1 MLVFKES
8 LFWSDRWIQG
18 RCIQERAPF
27 QFNAVGPRIVKCKTV
42 AQGLENNKWVRDI
55 SGALTVQVILDFFLV
70 WDATRAVQLR
80 PDSPD
85 KFLWKWTSD
94 QCFSTAS
101 AYRAFFI
108 GQYEVPGAKC
118 LKKTHAPGKCKFF
131 VWLVLHDRCWTAE
144 RRKRHNLQDDDLCAL
159 CAQESESISH
169 LLLNC
174 SFARQ
179 IGYLV
184 LQRLRWHS
192 LTPNGRCFDLATW
205 WTSSR
210 KKLTKVDRKAFD
222 TLVILTSWMIWNERN
237 RRTFD
242 SRVKTVHELWTC
254 ILDEAVAWDSAGFK
268 LISSFVVASGRRSL
282 AL

>member
-1 MLVFKES
+1 MALVKKKPTPTVLHVSVSVEIGNGQRA

-18 RCIQERAPF
+18 RCIQELAPCL
-27 QFNAVGPRIVKCKTV
+27 FNAVGPRIVKCRTV
-42 AQGLENNKWVRDI
+42 AQGLENNKWVLDI
-55 SGALTVQVILDFFLV
+55 SGALTVQVILNFLLV

-85 KFLWKWTSD
+85 RFLWKWTSD

-118 LKKTHAPGKCKFF
+118 LKKTHSPGKCKFF
-131 VWLVLHDRCWTAE
+131 VWLVPHDRCWTAE

-159 CAQESESISH
+159 CARESESISH

-179 IGYLV
+179 I
-184 LQRLRWHS
+184 
-192 LTPNGRCFDLATW
+192 
-205 WTSSR
+205 
-210 KKLTKVDRKAFD
+210 
-222 TLVILTSWMIWNERN
+222 
-237 RRTFD
+237 
-242 SRVKTVHELWTC
+242 
-254 ILDEAVAWDSAGFK
+254 
-268 LISSFVVASGRRSL
+268 
-282 AL
+282 

>member
-1 MLVFKES
+1 MFE
-8 LFWSDRWIQG
+8 
-18 RCIQERAPF
+18 
-27 QFNAVGPRIVKCKTV
+27 
-42 AQGLENNKWVRDI
+42 ENT
-55 SGALTVQVILDFFLV
+55 L
-70 WDATRAVQLR
+70 
-80 PDSPD
+80 
-85 KFLWKWTSD
+85 
-94 QCFSTAS
+94 
-101 AYRAFFI
+101 
-108 GQYEVPGAKC
+108 
-118 LKKTHAPGKCKFF
+118 PGKM
-131 VWLVLHDRCWTAE
+131 
-144 RRKRHNLQDDDLCAL
+144 QILCLAGPPWSLLDGWEKETTQFTRWWSL
-159 CAQESESISH
+159 CSLRLRIWVNSH

-179 IGYLV
+179 IWYLV

-254 ILDEAVAWDSAGFK
+254 ILDEAVAWDIAGFK
-268 LISSFVVASGRRSL
+268 LISTFVVASGRRSL